1 MWWCSSAPIRGLIQE
16 DPIIYIPALELHEAA
31 SYEDATALLSK
42 YSPDVKLLAGGTDVL
57 VDLKTGGNGVR
68 HLVTL
73 SQIETLRG
81 ISEEADGL
89 RIGALTTITE
99 IADSPLIDGAY
110 EVLGDAARQMATLQ
124 IRNTATIGG
133 NIASANPCAD
143 LPPVLMVLDATAI
156 VISADGQRDVP
167 LHELIT
173 GPRETVL
180 AQNEL
185 LAAVLVPRPPARFGA
200 AYARFGLRN
209 GNAIAVASVAASL
222 TLNDDGTVHNAQIAL
237 GAVAPRP
244 TLVEAAN
251 LWLEGRESNGD
262 ALDEAARAAMEAAQ
276 PISDLRGSAEYR
288 RRLVGVLTKRALTT
302 AGKRA
307 KG

>member
-1 MWWCSSAPIRGLIQE
+1 MH
-16 DPIIYIPALELHEAA
+16 IPTLELHEAA
-31 SYEDATALLSK
+31 SFEDATALLAQF
-42 YSPDVKLLAGGTDVL
+42 SPDVRLLAGGTDVL
-57 VDLKTGGNGVR
+57 VDLKTGGSGVG
-68 HLVTL
+68 HLVTF
-73 SQIETLRG
+73 SRIETISG

-99 IADSPLIDGAY
+99 IDDSPLISGPY
-110 EVLGDAARQMATLQ
+110 EMLRDAASQMATLQ

-133 NIASANPCAD
+133 NIAGANPCAD
-143 LPPVLMVLDATAI
+143 LPPVLMVLNATAV

-167 LHELIT
+167 LQELIT
-173 GPRETVL
+173 GPRETLL

-222 TLNDDGTVHNAQIAL
+222 TLKDDGTVHNAHIAL
-237 GAVAPRP
+237 GAVAPVP
-244 TLVEAAN
+244 TLVAAAD
-251 LWLEGRESNGD
+251 LWLEGRDLNGD
-262 ALDEAARAAMEAAQ
+262 ALDEAARAAMGAAE
-276 PISDLRGSAEYR
+276 PISDLRASADYR
-288 RRLVGVLTKRALTT
+288 RELVGVLTKRALT
-302 AGKRA
+302 AAEQRA

>member
-1 MWWCSSAPIRGLIQE
+1 MQ
-16 DPIIYIPALELHEAA
+16 IPTLELHEAA
-31 SYEDATALLSK
+31 SFEDAAALLSK

-57 VDLKTGGNGVR
+57 VDLKNNGNGIG
-68 HLVTL
+68 HLVAL
-73 SQIETLRG
+73 SQIETMRG
-81 ISEEADGL
+81 IAEEADGL
-89 RIGALTTITE
+89 RICALTTITE
-99 IADSPLIDGAY
+99 IDDSPLISGPY
-110 EVLGDAARQMATLQ
+110 EILRDATSQMATLQ

-133 NIASANPCAD
+133 NIAGANPCAD
-143 LPPVLMVLDATAI
+143 LPPVLMVLNAAAA
-156 VISADGQRDVP
+156 VISTAGQRDVP

-173 GPRETVL
+173 GPRETIL

-185 LAAVLVPRPPARFGA
+185 LAAILIPRPPARFGA

-209 GNAIAVASVAASL
+209 GNAIAVAGVAASL
-222 TLNDDGTVHNAQIAL
+222 TLNDDGTVHNAHIAL

-244 TLVEAAN
+244 TSVEAAN
-251 LWLEGRESNGD
+251 LWLEGRKFNGD
-262 ALDEAARAAMEAAQ
+262 ALDEAARAAMESAQ

-288 RRLVGVLTKRALTT
+288 RELVGVLTRRALMA